1 LKDILDNWKI
11 NQQIRADKVR
21 VLDANKKLIGI
32 MTLKEALEKC
42 QELGLDLVEI
52 APKANPPV
60 VRMIELGKFKYEQE
74 KRLKKEKKGAKG
86 GETKEIRFS
95 PFIAEADFQNR
106 LGRIREF
113 LKDGNKVR
121 IVVKFKGRQM
131 GSKNFGYDIIK
142 RVIAEVGMEINV
154 DMEPKFLGRYLASVI
169 SPLNKVKKEGENK
182 NAENQN

>member
-1 LKDILDNWKI
+1 
-11 NQQIRADKVR
+11 
-21 VLDANKKLIGI
+21 
-32 MTLKEALEKC
+32 M
-42 QELGLDLVEI
+42 
-52 APKANPPV
+52 
-60 VRMIELGKFKYEQE
+60 
-74 KRLKKEKKGAKG
+74 
-86 GETKEIRFS
+86 
-95 PFIAEADFQNR
+95 
-106 LGRIREF
+106 GRIREF

>member
-1 LKDILDNWKI
+1 MKDILDNWRI

-21 VLDANKKLIGI
+21 VLDANKKMVGI
-32 MTLKEALEKC
+32 MTLKEALEEAGK
-42 QELGLDLVEI
+42 LGLDLVEI

-74 KRLKKEKKGAKG
+74 KRIKKEKKGAKG

-95 PFIAEADFQNR
+95 PFIAEADYQNR
-106 LGRIREF
+106 LDRIREF

-121 IVVKFKGRQM
+121 IVVKFTGRQM
-131 GSKNFGYDIIK
+131 NSKNFGYDLIK
-142 RVIAEVGMEINV
+142 RVIAELGVDINI
-154 DMEPKFLGRYLASVI
+154 DMEPKFLGRHLASVI
-169 SPLNKVKKEGENK
+169 SPINKSKKEGENK